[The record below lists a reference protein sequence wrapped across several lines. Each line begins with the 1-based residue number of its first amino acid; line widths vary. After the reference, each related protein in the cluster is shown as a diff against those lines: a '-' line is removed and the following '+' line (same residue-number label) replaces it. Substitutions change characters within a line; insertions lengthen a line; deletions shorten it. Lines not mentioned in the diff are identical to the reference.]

1 MKQANHIVLTIL
13 LAGSVMAL
21 TACGGGAL
29 KGKEI
34 DYRSAKTTP
43 VLQVPPDLSGL
54 PTNNALPGS
63 GTRTALY
70 TRHGNKGEAGAARVA
85 AHKQLLPKFN
95 GIKLRRNGNLRW
107 LEVKAAP
114 KDVWNKVRNFVLSMG
129 LIIAKEN
136 AAAGIIETDWAENR
150 ANVGSRTQKAL
161 KKWLKSKISTGTRD
175 KFRIRLER
183 TSEAGV
189 TEIYV
194 THRGMKEVVAFGG
207 GLDSIETMWQPRPVD
222 ASLEVE
228 MMRLLMVHLGVS
240 SQESKQII
248 AKKET
253 PAERAKINQSKDGF
267 TQISLQD
274 HLDRAW
280 RRVGISIDRIGF
292 TVEDRNRS
300 RGIYYI
306 RYIDPKN
313 EGKKKRRKKKRNKDN
328 EQYQISLKPLESGTQ
343 VAVLNKVGD
352 PEKSRTSKRI
362 LGLLY
367 EQLK

>member
-1 MKQANHIVLTIL
+1 MKQVNRIVLTTL

-21 TACGGGAL
+21 TACGGMR
-29 KGKEI
+29 KGKEV
-34 DYRSAKTTP
+34 DYRSARTTSA
-43 VLQVPPDLSGL
+43 LQVPPDLSSL
-54 PTNNALPGS
+54 PANNALPGRP
-63 GTRTALY
+63 GKRIALY
-70 TRHGNKGEAGAARVA
+70 SRHGNKGEVGAVKVVA
-85 AHKQLLPKFN
+85 NKQLLPEFK

-114 KDVWNKVRNFVLSMG
+114 GDLWHKVRNFVLSRG

-136 AAAGIIETDWAENR
+136 VAAGIIETDWIVSR
-150 ANVGSRTQKAL
+150 VNVGT
-161 KKWLKSKISTGTRD
+161 KKRFKDFFKSTISTGTRD
-175 KFRIRLER
+175 KFRFRLER
-183 TSEAGV
+183 TSEPGI
-189 TEIYV
+189 TEIYIS
-194 THRGMKEVVAFGG
+194 HRGMREVVTSDSAD
-207 GLDSIETMWQPRPVD
+207 DSISTKWQPRPADV
-222 ASLEVE
+222 SMEIE
-228 MMRLLMVHLGVS
+228 KMRLLMVHLGVS
-240 SQESKQII
+240 KQESKRII
-248 AKKET
+248 ARKEAPT
-253 PAERAKINQSKDGF
+253 ERARINQSKDGF